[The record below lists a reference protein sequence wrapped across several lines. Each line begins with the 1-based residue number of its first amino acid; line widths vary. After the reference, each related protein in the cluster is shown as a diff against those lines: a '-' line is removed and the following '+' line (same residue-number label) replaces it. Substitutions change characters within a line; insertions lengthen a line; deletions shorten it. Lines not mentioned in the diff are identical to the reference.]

1 MVLSAALAVWGV
13 WREALH
19 PGGDLATVIL
29 IWGSALLPA
38 AWSVLRVIWSEQA
51 DGAQQHTAY

>member
-1 MVLSAALAVWGV
+1 MIRRTFADPVLIGLVVFSAAVAVWGV

-38 AWSVLRVIWSEQA
+38 A
-51 DGAQQHTAY
+51 